1 MTEIAKRPAGALA
14 VTATQTEWTPD
25 QKAALQAL
33 GIDDTVTPGDLKVFL
48 SYAQRT
54 GLDPFARQI
63 YLIGRRYRDENQRWR
78 KRWSIQV
85 GIDGFRI
92 VAKRSG
98 KYRGQTPAE
107 WCGPDGQW
115 RDVWLDDEPPRAAR
129 AGVLHADF
137 DQPLYAVATW
147 AQYAVTAKDKNG
159 NEYLTGLWPK
169 MGPLMLHKC
178 AEALAMRR
186 AFPNDLSGIYIAE
199 EMEQQG
205 PGQLPVP
212 PVPRPFDEMLADAI
226 AAETLEQLQAV
237 WREAGACGVLDADV
251 TNHTTGEVLSF
262 RDYLIGLSNDV
273 KVEQAEQD
281 SGGEDDA
288 DEERRRQDAQ
298 DGDLDNRGTDQEI
311 HDAEIVDKDTPGD
324 A

>member
-1 MTEIAKRPAGALA
+1 MSEPTTELARRPAGALA
-14 VTATQTEWTPD
+14 VTATQQDWTPD
-25 QKAALQAL
+25 QRAALQAL
-33 GIDDTVTPGDLKVFL
+33 GIDDSVSGADLRVFL

-63 YLIGRRYRDENQRWR
+63 YLIGRRQRDPDGQWR

-115 RDVWLDDEPPRAAR
+115 RDVWLEDGPPAAAR

-137 DQPLYAVATW
+137 DQPLYTVATW
-147 AQYAVTAKDKNG
+147 GQYAALNAKG
-159 NEYLTGLWPK
+159 EVTGLWPK

-178 AEALAMRR
+178 AEALALRR
-186 AFPNDLSGIYIAE
+186 AFPNDLSGIFIAE
-199 EMEQQG
+199 EMDQAG

-237 WREAGACGVLDADV
+237 WREAAACGVLEADV

-262 RDYLIGLSNDV
+262 RDYLIGLSSEV
-273 KVEQAEQD
+273 KTEQA
-281 SGGEDDA
+281 GESADKDA
-288 DEERRRQDAQ
+288 GPPADATPPADPQ
-298 DGDLDNRGTDQEI
+298 PSADPPAEADQV
-311 HDAEIVDKDTPGD
+311 HDAEIVDDD
-324 A
+324 RSER

>member
-1 MTEIAKRPAGALA
+1 MTEIAQRPAGALA
-14 VTATQTEWTPD
+14 VTATQTDWTPD

-63 YLIGRRYRDENQRWR
+63 YLIGRRQRQDDGTWR
-78 KRWSIQV
+78 KKWAIQV

-115 RDVWLDDEPPRAAR
+115 RDVWLEDGPPAAAR

-147 AQYAVTAKDKNG
+147 TQYAAINTKGEV
-159 NEYLTGLWPK
+159 TGLWPK

-178 AEALAMRR
+178 AEALALRR
-186 AFPNDLSGIYIAE
+186 AFPNDLSGIFIAE
-199 EMEQQG
+199 EMEQAG
-205 PGQLPVP
+205 PGELPVP
-212 PVPRPFDEMLADAI
+212 PVPRAFDEMLADAI
-226 AAETLEQLQAV
+226 AAETVEQLQAV
-237 WREAGACGVLDADV
+237 WREAAACGVLDADV

-262 RDYLIGLSNDV
+262 RDYIIGLVNDV
-273 KVEQAEQD
+273 KTESDPEPAAQPDAD
-281 SGGEDDA
+281 SGDV
-288 DEERRRQDAQ
+288 
-298 DGDLDNRGTDQEI
+298 
-311 HDAEIVDKDTPGD
+311 HDAEVVDDGGDTADQGGTE
-324 A
+324 